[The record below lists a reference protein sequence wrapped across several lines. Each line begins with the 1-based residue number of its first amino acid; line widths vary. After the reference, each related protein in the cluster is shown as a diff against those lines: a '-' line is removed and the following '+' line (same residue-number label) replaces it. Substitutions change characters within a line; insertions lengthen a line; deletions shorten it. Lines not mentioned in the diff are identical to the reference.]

1 MTKTKREDAVSPVVG
16 VMLMLVVAIIIA
28 AMAASFAGGLSANE
42 KVAPQST
49 FSVDYTAKITD
60 TDKTND
66 IPNSPFKNNG
76 LTFRLVS
83 GDVVA
88 MKDVAIQLQNGD
100 KNIQFSMDTALNTT
114 NAAVDETKL
123 DLLTNNAGNK
133 TYFAV
138 SKGMKNMSEV
148 VSTGDS
154 ITLLADNSYDSTLA
168 ADDSGI
174 EKGRFLTWS
183 PEGSSGTFKVQ
194 TNVPFEYTIFDTVS
208 RKPIQTGTITIR

>member
-1 MTKTKREDAVSPVVG
+1 MTKTKREDGVSPVVG
-16 VMLMLVVAIIIA
+16 VMLMLVVTIIIA

-66 IPNSPFKNNG
+66 IPNNPSKNNG

-88 MKDVAIQLQNGD
+88 MKDIAIQLQNGD
-100 KNIQFSMDTALNTT
+100 KNIQFSMDTSLNTT

-123 DLLTNNAGNK
+123 DLLINNAGNK

-168 ADDSGI
+168 TDVGI